1 MLRKTIQAT
10 LIVLLMTEGV
20 FAQLP
25 PGVHLKRD
33 KPEPTNLK
41 KEHQKALDH
50 AYRSAV
56 KKIPEPEKNVD
67 PWGNVRSTRSHQ

>member
-10 LIVLLMTEGV
+10 LILMLTTASV

-41 KEHQKALDH
+41 KERQKVLDH

-67 PWGNVRSTRSHQ
+67 PWGNIRSTPHQ